1 MTAYQYY
8 LYFKDQNLFR
18 SFFIIGLFF
27 DIYFKYFSYYRVVG
41 NFFRVEGVRG
51 AGGESY
57 KYQPPWLVED
67 EKKKKHRLKHPKVVP
82 KNKIW
87 TKI

>member
-67 EKKKKHRLKHPKVVP
+67 EKKK
-82 KNKIW
+82 
-87 TKI
+87 TQAETS